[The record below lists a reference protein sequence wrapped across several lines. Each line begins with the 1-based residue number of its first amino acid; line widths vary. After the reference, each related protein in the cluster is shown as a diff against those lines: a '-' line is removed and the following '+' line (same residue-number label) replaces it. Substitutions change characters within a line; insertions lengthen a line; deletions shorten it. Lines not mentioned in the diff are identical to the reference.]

1 MIGGGNGPEPGHPK
15 MLTLQCWEFSLE
27 TAESGRAFNAFLW
40 SHGLELES
48 GAGGPQEA

>member
-1 MIGGGNGPEPGHPK
+1 MMAGGNGAESGHPK
-15 MLTLQCWEFSLE
+15 TLTLQCWEFSLE
-27 TAESGRAFNAFLW
+27 IAESGRAFNAFLW